1 MKKYLPS
8 IVSGFGAGVLQ
19 IVPFVKSFSCCFIM
33 PIAAFLAL
41 ILDQKANH
49 FVGRILTKK
58 AVVVGLM
65 TGLFA
70 AIFGSTFEIFI
81 TFVTRQNDIIAA
93 FPDLQRMLD
102 TFPITDD
109 IKREVLYLFQNVRTE
124 ILTTGFSWIYTFSI
138 LVNNF
143 TINLIFGAIGGLVGA
158 QIINSRTDNSQD
170 NF

>member
-1 MKKYLPS
+1 
-8 IVSGFGAGVLQ
+8 
-19 IVPFVKSFSCCFIM
+19 M

-49 FVGRILTKK
+49 IVGKILTKK
-58 AVVVGLM
+58 AVMIGIM

-81 TFVTRQNDIIAA
+81 TFITKQNDIVNA

-109 IKREVLYLFQNVRTE
+109 IKREVLHLFQNVRTD
-124 ILTTGFSWIYTFSI
+124 ILATGFSWIYAFSI

-143 TINLIFGAIGGLVGA
+143 IINLIFGAIGGLVGA